1 MMATAMKSSGV
12 NNLILI
18 VEDSATQA
26 EKLRYLL
33 EQHGYLVNVAKEGK
47 QALVLIKE
55 TRPALIISDIVM
67 PEMNGY
73 ELCRQIK
80 ADENTWQIPV
90 VLLTSLSDIQDVV
103 EGLACGAD
111 SFMTKPYSEDYL
123 LKHVEQT
130 FTNSARVF
138 TKRAGVEVEILL
150 QNARYM
156 VTAEPQQ
163 MLSLLLSTYEA
174 AVHRNTELVR
184 TQEELSSLNEHLEEL
199 VEERTAELS
208 DENTARKQA
217 EEEIR
222 HRLSELEAIY
232 DSSQAV
238 GKLLL
243 PEKIGQKLIDILS
256 ERLQWHHASLLQYNL
271 ETETIEL
278 LAFREPG
285 VENEAER
292 LEAEERFNKV
302 VKQSRR
308 GFAGW
313 VIEHGLPVNCGDV
326 TQDESYIEIWPSI
339 RSIILV
345 PLKIGERTIGCLSVG
360 SERNNAFT
368 ETDEWLITTLA
379 TQAASALEN
388 ARLFEETH
396 QRLAESEAVKDISI
410 SLRTAKSLEDMLP
423 AFLDEMM
430 GLLGTAAIAI
440 WLYDADSDLL
450 HRAVCRGWITQF
462 SNASVKPGEGL
473 VGSVFAEAKSQLSRE
488 FNNDAVLDANL
499 MQVPSGWGGVC
510 MPIRSALDVLG
521 VMLVSVQLPRELTT
535 GELRVLNTL
544 AEIVGIAIH
553 RMRLHEQTEQQL
565 QHVQALHEID
575 TVIASSFDLS
585 FTLDVFLKNVLT
597 QLHVDAA
604 SILLLNPVSHALD
617 YIAQRGF
624 RVPSTEQWHLGLRE
638 GFAGIVANERLIVHS
653 QELSDET
660 NTPAYAQLIENEGFV
675 SYFGI
680 PLIVKG
686 EVNGVLEIF
695 HRTMLKPNT
704 EWMDFLEALSS
715 QASIAIDSILTY
727 NDLQNSNLKLE
738 MTYDLTLRGWSRAL
752 DMRDKETEGHSERVT
767 DMTMQ
772 LARALVVDEEEME
785 HIRHGALLHDVGKIG
800 IPNSILLKPGP
811 LTAEEWEVMRT
822 HPFRAYELLSPIPYL
837 RSALEIPYC
846 HHEKWDGSGY
856 PRGLKGEEIPLAA
869 RIFAIN
875 DVFDALSSDRP
886 YRKAWP
892 EAEIYAH
899 LKAESGKHFDPKVV
913 KAFLK
918 MKGEG

>member
-1 MMATAMKSSGV
+1 M
-12 NNLILI
+12 
-18 VEDSATQA
+18 
-26 EKLRYLL
+26 
-33 EQHGYLVNVAKEGK
+33 
-47 QALVLIKE
+47 
-55 TRPALIISDIVM
+55 
-67 PEMNGY
+67 
-73 ELCRQIK
+73 
-80 ADENTWQIPV
+80 
-90 VLLTSLSDIQDVV
+90 
-103 EGLACGAD
+103 
-111 SFMTKPYSEDYL
+111 
-123 LKHVEQT
+123 
-130 FTNSARVF
+130 
-138 TKRAGVEVEILL
+138 EILL
-150 QNARYM
+150 QNASYV

-174 AVHRNTELVR
+174 AVHRNAELVR

-199 VEERTAELS
+199 VEERTAALS

-217 EEEIR
+217 EEEIL

-243 PEKIGQKLIDILS
+243 PEKIGQKLIEILS
-256 ERLQWHHASLLQYNL
+256 ERLQWHHASILQYNP

-278 LAFREPG
+278 LAFKEPG
-285 VENEAER
+285 LENEAEM
-292 LEAEERFNKV
+292 LEAEKRFNKA
-302 VKQSRR
+302 VKQAGPS
-308 GFAGW
+308 FAGW

-326 TQDESYIEIWPSI
+326 TQDERYIEIWPSI

-345 PLKIGERTIGCLSVG
+345 PLKVGERTIGCLSVG

-368 ETDEWLITTLA
+368 KTDEWLITTLA
-379 TQAASALEN
+379 TQAANALEN
-388 ARLFEETH
+388 ARLFEETR
-396 QRLAESEAVKDISI
+396 QRLAEAEAVKDISI
-410 SLRTAKSLEDMLP
+410 SLRTAESLEDMLP
-423 AFLDEMM
+423 AFLDEML
-430 GLLGTAAIAI
+430 GLLGTAAGAI

-473 VGSVFAEAKSQLSRE
+473 AGSAFAEAKSQLSRE
-488 FNNDAVLDANL
+488 FNNDAVLDVNL
-499 MQVPSGWGGVC
+499 RQVPSGWGGVC
-510 MPIRSALDVLG
+510 MPIGSAQDVLG
-521 VMLVSVQLPRELTT
+521 VMLVSVQLPRELTI
-535 GELRVLNTL
+535 GEIRVLNTL
-544 AEIVGIAIH
+544 VEIVGIAIQ

-575 TVIASSFDLS
+575 TAIASSFDLS
-585 FTLDVFLKNVLT
+585 FTLDIFLKNVLT

-624 RVPSTEQWHLGLRE
+624 RVPSTEQWHLGLSE
-638 GFAGIVANERLIVHS
+638 GFAGSVANERRIVHS

-660 NTPAYAQLIENEGFV
+660 NTPAYEQLIENEGFV

-772 LARALVVDEEEME
+772 LARALAVDEEEME

-899 LKAESGKHFDPKVV
+899 LKAESGKLFDPKVV

-918 MKGEG
+918 MKEEG